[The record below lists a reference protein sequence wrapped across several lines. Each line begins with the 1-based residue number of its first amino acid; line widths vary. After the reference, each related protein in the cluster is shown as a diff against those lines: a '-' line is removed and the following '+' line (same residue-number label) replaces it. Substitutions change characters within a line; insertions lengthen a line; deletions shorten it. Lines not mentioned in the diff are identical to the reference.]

1 MTKGETMTD
10 VKRRLREVVQVLRN
24 STNGRALWSCLL
36 AISLSVIILLISKQM
51 KAVYI
56 RDGEITTLKY
66 TLSHEPQKIL
76 NESGIVTMACDIVD
90 FSGFEGKMGVINITR
105 AFPVTIQVDGKLSA
119 MMTTDITVG
128 QLLRQQGITLGEFD
142 EINISPVLY
151 LSPNDHIIIKRV
163 QLTTTVVHE
172 IIPHEVEYKE
182 NSLLPRG
189 RTRTLINGQNGERAI
204 TYIDR
209 VVDGVL
215 HAREQ
220 REAIMTRQPVTQLIL
235 RGTSD
240 PVSDLNFGIPLYS
253 NGVPVRYKKVLTN
266 QICTGYSARQ
276 GARGA
281 SRMTLLDGYVAVRA
295 NEIPYG
301 TKMYI
306 TSSDNSF
313 VYGYAIAADTGLG
326 LMKNVI
332 DIDLFYETYVESCL
346 NGRKYLNVYILE

>member
-1 MTKGETMTD
+1 MTD
-10 VKRRLREVVQVLRN
+10 VKRRLREVVQMLR
-24 STNGRALWSCLL
+24 SSANGRALWSCLL

-76 NESGIVTMACDIVD
+76 NDSGIVTMACDIVD

-119 MMTTDITVG
+119 LMTTDSTVG

-151 LSPNDHIIIKRV
+151 LSPNDQIVIKRV
-163 QLTTTVVHE
+163 QLTTTIVHE
-172 IIPHEVEYKE
+172 TIPYEVEYKE
-182 NSLLPRG
+182 NSLIRRG
-189 RTRTLINGQNGERAI
+189 GTRTLISGQNGERAI

-220 REAIMTRQPVTQLIL
+220 REVIVTRQPVTQLVL
-235 RGTSD
+235 RGTSEA
-240 PVSDLNFGIPLYS
+240 VSDLDFGIPLNA
-253 NGVPVRYKKVLTN
+253 NGAPVRYKQLLTD
-266 QICTGYSARQ
+266 QICTGYSAGRS
-276 GARGA
+276 AYGA
-281 SRMTLLDGYVAVRA
+281 SRMTLQDGYVAVRA
-295 NEIPYG
+295 HEIPYG

-306 TSSDNSF
+306 TSPDNSF
-313 VYGYAIAADTGLG
+313 VYGFAIAADTGIG
-326 LMKNVI
+326 LMQNVI
-332 DIDLFYETYVESCL
+332 DFDLYYETYVESCL
-346 NGRKYLNVYILE
+346 NGRKQLNVYILE

>member
-10 VKRRLREVVQVLRN
+10 VKRQLREVVQFLR
-24 STNGRALWSCLL
+24 SSANGRALWSCLL
-36 AISLSVIILLISKQM
+36 AISLSVIILLISQQM

-66 TLSHEPQKIL
+66 TLSREPQKIL
-76 NESGIVTMACDIVD
+76 NDSGIATMACDIVD

-105 AFPVTIQVDGKLSA
+105 AFPVTIRVDGKLSA

-128 QLLRQQGITLGEFD
+128 ELLKQQGIKLGEFD
-142 EINISPVLY
+142 EISISPVLY
-151 LSPNDHIIIKRV
+151 LSPNDRIVIKRV
-163 QLTTTVVHE
+163 QMTTTVVHE
-172 IIPHEVEYKE
+172 TIPYEVEYKE
-182 NSLLPRG
+182 NSLVRKG
-189 RTRTLINGQNGERAI
+189 GTRTLVNGQNGERAI
-204 TYIDR
+204 TYVDR

-220 REAIMTRQPVTQLIL
+220 REVVVTRQPTTQLVL
-235 RGTSD
+235 RGTSE
-240 PVSDLNFGIPLYS
+240 PVSDLDF
-253 NGVPVRYKKVLTN
+253 GVPINANGAPARYKQLLAN
-266 QICTGYSARQ
+266 QICTGYSARE

-281 SRMTLLDGYVAVRA
+281 SRMTLKDGYVAVRA

-306 TSSDNSF
+306 TSPDNSF
-313 VYGYAIAADTGLG
+313 VYGFAIAADTGVG
-326 LMKNVI
+326 LMQNVI
-332 DIDLFYETYVESCL
+332 DFDLFYETYVESCL